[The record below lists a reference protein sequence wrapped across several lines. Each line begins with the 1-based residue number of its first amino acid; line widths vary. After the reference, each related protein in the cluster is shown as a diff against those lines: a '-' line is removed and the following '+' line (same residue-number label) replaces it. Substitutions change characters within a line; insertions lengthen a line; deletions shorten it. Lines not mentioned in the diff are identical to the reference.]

1 MISVEV
7 QKRAQKMVK
16 QSQGKDQPLTDWA
29 PFAVP
34 DAEAW
39 RELQRRRHLI
49 RQVDSLSQIARD
61 EGYFSCYDI
70 LSGAADRLRQLLIL
84 TARFEEPMPAP
95 PRVRKSR
102 RAA

>member
-1 MISVEV
+1 
-7 QKRAQKMVK
+7 MVK
-16 QSQGKDQPLTDWA
+16 QLQDKDQPLTDWA

-61 EGYFSCYDI
+61 EGYFSCHEI
-70 LSGAADRLRQLLIL
+70 LTGAADRLRQLLIL
-84 TARFEEPMPAP
+84 TGPVEEPMPEP
-95 PRVRKSR
+95 R
-102 RAA
+102 RARKGSRIA